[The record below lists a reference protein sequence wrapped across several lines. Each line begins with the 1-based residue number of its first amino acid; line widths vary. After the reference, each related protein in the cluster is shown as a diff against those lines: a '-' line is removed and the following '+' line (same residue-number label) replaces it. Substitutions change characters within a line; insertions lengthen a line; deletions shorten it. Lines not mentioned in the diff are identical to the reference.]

1 MAYKVKTGRLNL
13 PCAGLSIFANA
24 AYLPDCAAIDADIPN
39 LTPPYG
45 SGQQRRARIGALCVL
60 QV

>member
-13 PCAGLSIFANA
+13 PCAGLSIFGIA
-24 AYLPDCAAIDADIPN
+24 AYLPDCAAIDADIPSF
-39 LTPPYG
+39 TPLYG
-45 SGQQRRARIGALCVL
+45 AGQQRRARIGALCVL